1 MTMVLPSTNPL
12 LARASMEPRVPSSNS
27 MVEACCSSPMCM
39 MPFEPLVRCPRSDN
53 SSAAEADAIR
63 RTPKRSRFITNRIC
77 KPIEKSQAYAPRVYH
92 SQWANH
98 VEPNTAVY
106 QVLAYLRSRGTL
118 GVQNFGTAHNA
129 G

>member
-1 MTMVLPSTNPL
+1 MLEKPNVHHASNRGPL
-12 LARASMEPRVPSSNS
+12 SKIGQQQRRGS
-27 MVEACCSSPMCM
+27 
-39 MPFEPLVRCPRSDN
+39 RSDQ
-53 SSAAEADAIR
+53 EK
-63 RTPKRSRFITNRIC
+63 PKRSRLITNRIC

-118 GVQNFGTAHNA
+118 GVQNFGIADNA